1 MTKHQTDTAYKI
13 TSQCSSNMNNT
24 A

>member
-1 MTKHQTDTAYKI
+1 MTKHQTDTDYKI